1 MFFIGVL
8 AARLAF
14 VLRWF
19 PTYLAEPWSVLR
31 IGDGGFIGWA
41 GLLAALAW
49 GAWKLRRTPAL
60 RVPLYAGT
68 AAGLVAWFALIGS
81 IWAMQQS
88 RVTLPDMQMTSL
100 DGERVNFADM
110 AGRPVVVNLWATWCP
125 PCRREMPVL
134 AEAQQNR
141 SDIELVFVNQG
152 EGPDQIR
159 DYLQGERLSLG
170 NVLLD
175 PFSSL
180 MHEVGARGLPTTLF
194 FDSDGWLVD
203 FHMGELTR
211 AGLASKL
218 QALDG
223 SPGPVSPTVQE
234 IP

>member
-1 MFFIGVL
+1 
-8 AARLAF
+8 
-14 VLRWF
+14 
-19 PTYLAEPWSVLR
+19 
-31 IGDGGFIGWA
+31 
-41 GLLAALAW
+41 
-49 GAWKLRRTPAL
+49 
-60 RVPLYAGT
+60 
-68 AAGLVAWFALIGS
+68 
-81 IWAMQQS
+81 
-88 RVTLPDMQMTSL
+88 
-100 DGERVNFADM
+100 
-110 AGRPVVVNLWATWCP
+110 
-125 PCRREMPVL
+125 MPVL

-159 DYLQGERLSLG
+159 EYLHGAGLSLG

-194 FDSDGWLVD
+194 FDTDGRLVD

-223 SPGPVSPTVQE
+223 LSGRVSPTVQE

>member
-1 MFFIGVL
+1 MFFVGILV
-8 AARLAF
+8 ARLAF
-14 VLRWF
+14 VLRWL

-49 GAWKLRRTPAL
+49 GGWKLRRSPAL
-60 RVPLYAGT
+60 RIPLYAGT
-68 AAGLVAWFALIGS
+68 AAGLVAWFALLGS
-81 IWAMQQS
+81 IWAMQES
-88 RVTLPDMQMTSL
+88 RVALPDMQMTSL
-100 DGERVNFADM
+100 DGERVNLADM

-141 SDIELVFVNQG
+141 SDIDLVFANQG

-159 DYLQGERLSLG
+159 DYLQGAGLSLG

-194 FDSDGWLVD
+194 FDSDGRLVD

-223 SPGPVSPTVQE
+223 SSGPVSATAQE
-234 IP
+234 VP